1 MSDLKDQKQGPPGA
15 LCNMPPGPNGPDTI
29 SKAQPNHEDMGK
41 DKMISIEEATKKL
54 ESRVKPLK
62 AEEISV
68 LKSFGRIL
76 REDLRSPLSIPPF
89 DRSAMDGYA
98 VKAAN
103 LLGAS
108 GKEPVALNVLEDIPA
123 GQVGKF
129 RLKKGT
135 AARIM
140 TGAPLPRGADTVVM
154 VEDTESAQDRVLINR
169 TLAKGTHVA
178 PAGED
183 IKKGERVLQ
192 TGTLIGAAEMGMIAA
207 TGRSKVKVSIKPKV
221 CVISTGSE
229 ILKPGKALQPGHI
242 YDANGYSLI
251 GLATELGAD
260 ARFLGIAPDRKGA
273 LERKIAR
280 ADDADLLVLS
290 GGVSVGDYDLVQDIL
305 LDMGIKRIFYKVNI
319 KPGKPVFAGIQGKR
333 FVLGLPGHPVS
344 CMVTFK
350 LFAGLLIDTML
361 GKEETGLRRRQAFLS
376 VPIRL
381 KPARRKFLRGI
392 LEETDGRVT
401 VQPFHAQESSILK
414 SMVSANVL
422 IDAPEGVTEL
432 KAGSL
437 VDVIP
442 L

>member
-1 MSDLKDQKQGPPGA
+1 
-15 LCNMPPGPNGPDTI
+15 
-29 SKAQPNHEDMGK
+29 
-41 DKMISIEEATKKL
+41 MISIEEATKKL
-54 ESRVKPLK
+54 KSRVKPLK

-98 VKAAN
+98 VKAVDI
-103 LLGAS
+103 LGAS
-108 GKEPVALNVLEDIPA
+108 EKKPVSLKVLEDIPA

-154 VEDTESAQDRVLINR
+154 VEDTETASAGVLIKKAPAN
-169 TLAKGTHVA
+169 GTHVA

-183 IKKGERVLQ
+183 IKKGERVLR

-221 CVISTGSE
+221 CVLSTGSE
-229 ILKPGKALQPGHI
+229 ILKPGKTLQPGHI
-242 YDANGYSLI
+242 YDANGYSLT
-251 GLATELGAD
+251 GMATGLGAD
-260 ARFLGIAPDRKGA
+260 ARFLGIAPDTKGA
-273 LERKIAR
+273 LERKIAQ
-280 ADDADLLVLS
+280 AKDADLLVLS

-305 LDMGIKRIFYKVNI
+305 LDMGIERIFYKVNI

-350 LFAGLLIDTML
+350 LFAGFLIDIML
-361 GKEETGLRRRQAFLS
+361 GKEEIGLRHRQAYLS
-376 VPIRL
+376 VPMRL
-381 KPARRKFLRGI
+381 KPDRRKFLRGI
-392 LEETDGRVT
+392 LEETDGRLT
-401 VQPFHAQESSILK
+401 VKPFHAQESSILK
-414 SMVSANVL
+414 SMVAANVL

-437 VDVIP
+437 VDVVQW
-442 L
+442 